1 MAGQLN
7 LPQRGAPPKA
17 GDLGVCPA
25 CTKMN
30 FLERG
35 ADGHLAMRILDE
47 DMLARLSERTAADL
61 LWIQWRI
68 GYMKRRRDKNR

>member
-1 MAGQLN
+1 
-7 LPQRGAPPKA
+7 
-17 GDLGVCPA
+17 
-25 CTKMN
+25 MN